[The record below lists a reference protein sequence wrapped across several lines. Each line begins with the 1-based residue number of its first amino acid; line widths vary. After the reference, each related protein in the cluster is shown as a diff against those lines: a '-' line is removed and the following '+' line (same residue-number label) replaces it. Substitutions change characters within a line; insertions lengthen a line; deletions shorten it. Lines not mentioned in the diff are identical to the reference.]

1 MSDTQ
6 DMIDIL
12 EDMLEVCDMMSEG
25 PNREKLQLHI
35 YTLFDILMHMND
47 SSECSSI
54 SDDPLPY

>member
-12 EDMLEVCDMMSEG
+12 EDMLEVCDMMPEG

-47 SSECSSI
+47 SSDDSSV